1 MLNIE
6 SRIIKFPPDC
16 SLGKVSL
23 RSVENPREWNR
34 YADARGQLVVPLD
47 RDVWLS
53 VSYEAMSN
61 LTPLYALAATD
72 LQVLSITCTRR
83 FDDAQ
88 LRHIENLTGLIGLA
102 LWETE
107 TGDAAFS
114 HLSGLSNLRW
124 LDIGDTQITDEGLAF
139 IQGMSDL
146 EELTLLN
153 THISNAGLRH
163 LDRLKKLKRLDLMG
177 TKVDDAS
184 FEILGGLNGLESL
197 RIMDTGIS
205 YPTFA
210 KLKRALPN
218 CQITYV
224 EFARI

>member
-1 MLNIE
+1 MMNAK
-6 SRIIKFPPDC
+6 SRIIKFPTDS
-16 SLGKVSL
+16 SLGMISL
-23 RSVENPREWNR
+23 RDVENPREWNE
-34 YADARGQLVVPLD
+34 YAEARGELVVPLD

-61 LTPLYALAATD
+61 LTPLSALAATD
-72 LQVLSITCTRR
+72 LQVLSITCTRK

-88 LRHIENLTGLIGLA
+88 LRHIENLTGLVGLA

-124 LDIGDTQITDEGLAF
+124 LDIGDTQITDEGLTF
-139 IQGMSDL
+139 IQEMSDL

-153 THISNAGLRH
+153 TNISNAGLHH
-163 LDRLKKLKRLDLMG
+163 LERLKKLKRLDLMG
-177 TKVDDAS
+177 TKVDDAG
-184 FEILGGLNGLESL
+184 FEILGRLDSLVSL
-197 RIMDTGIS
+197 RIIDTGIS
-205 YPTFA
+205 YPVFA

-218 CQITYV
+218 CQIKYH